1 MVTYQEPRVDVNVW
15 SSMLRACVAAL
26 VAAGC
31 ELAPVASVE
40 VQTPGVPAGVSAG
53 LLGQARHA
61 WAGQGI
67 ASYRLTISYFCECPT
82 GVYELTIVDG
92 ELAKVVSG
100 HKTVDPARVEGFPT
114 TVEAM
119 FVQAEAAL
127 RRGGSI
133 EATYDPL
140 TGVPLKMFL
149 DPIPNAIDDE
159 LSIEVSAF
167 VPS

>member
-1 MVTYQEPRVDVNVW
+1 VNGW
-15 SSMLRACVAAL
+15 SRMLRACVAAL
-26 VAAGC
+26 IAAGC
-31 ELAPVASVE
+31 ELAPVAPGE
-40 VQTPGVPAGVSAG
+40 VQTPGVPAGGSAG
-53 LLGQARHA
+53 LLGQARRA

-67 ASYRLTISYFCECPT
+67 GSYGLTVSYFCECPT

-92 ELAKVVSG
+92 KLAKVVSG
-100 HKTVDPARVEGFPT
+100 QKTVDPARIEGFPT
-114 TVEAM
+114 TVDAM

-133 EATYDPL
+133 EAAYDPL
-140 TGVPLKMFL
+140 TGVPLKMFI

-167 VPS
+167 APS